1 MSAITTSAPRTWLRR
16 WLALDA
22 AVTTANA
29 LAYLLAAGPVGR
41 LLGVDGGLLAALGA
55 FLLLYGAA
63 VGWLARSPEPRPVAV
78 NCVVEANIAWT
89 VASFAALALW
99 LDPSTAGTVWIPA
112 QAAVVAALAAAQYAT
127 LRAARTATA
136 TATATA

>member
-1 MSAITTSAPRTWLRR
+1 MSAITASAPRFLLRR

-22 AVTTANA
+22 AVTIANA

-41 LLGVDGGLLAALGA
+41 LLGVDGGLLAGLGT

-63 VGWLARSPEPRPVAV
+63 VGWLARVPEPRPVAV
-78 NCVVEANIAWT
+78 VCVVEANLAWT
-89 VASFAALALW
+89 VASLAALTLW

-112 QAAVVAALAAAQYAT
+112 QAAVVATLAAAQYLA
-127 LRAARTATA
+127 LRATRLPVPATA
-136 TATATA
+136 